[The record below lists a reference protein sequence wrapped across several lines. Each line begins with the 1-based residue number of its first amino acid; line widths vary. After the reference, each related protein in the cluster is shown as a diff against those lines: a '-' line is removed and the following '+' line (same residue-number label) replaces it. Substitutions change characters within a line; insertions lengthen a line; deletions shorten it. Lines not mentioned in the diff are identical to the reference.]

1 MRFLFVTMETKYEK
15 RNKTE
20 TFREQSERSKKG
32 KRKKMDKNERKKKGN
47 RKISKMLANTER
59 I

>member
-1 MRFLFVTMETKYEK
+1 MGSVDLVNLRFLLVTMETKYEK

-32 KRKKMDKNERKKKGN
+32 KRKKMDKNERKKEGKQ
-47 RKISKMLANTER
+47 KEQ
-59 I
+59 